1 MCIEN
6 QLQMIKQCLF
16 LCFLGLM
23 LFKGFHVLL
32 EAIEQVC
39 ALCIL
44 FTGSRVVSGNTQ
56 TVFALLGWQALLSPT
71 TLCFILLNFS
81 NWACFYLQQSSMSVR
96 WNQWR
101 LSFPIWTTICL
112 LSFCIDFII
121 HFSCNNCHGWLP
133 GCLCEKESLEL
144 YESATRH
151 CKVRFLK
158 IQVISSNMTTVA
170 CYNITQW

>member
-1 MCIEN
+1 
-6 QLQMIKQCLF
+6 MIKQCLF
-16 LCFLGLM
+16 LCFLVLM

-32 EAIEQVC
+32 EAIEPVR

-44 FTGSRVVSGNTQ
+44 LTGSRVVSGNTR

-81 NWACFYLQQSSMSVR
+81 NWACFYLQQSSISVR

-101 LSFPIWTTICL
+101 LSFTIWTTISL
-112 LSFCIDFII
+112 LAFCIDFIV
-121 HFSCNNCHGWLP
+121 HFSWNFHGWLP
-133 GCLCEKESLEL
+133 GCCEKESLEL

-151 CKVRFLK
+151 CKVRFKK
-158 IQVISSNMTTVA
+158 IQVISSNMIIVA
-170 CYNITQW
+170 RYNITQW